1 MKIIKQ
7 TLHFL
12 LVFLP
17 LVSMAQANP
26 FLKKYAGAYNR
37 LNAGEDLPTATSEKI
52 IFTIDGK
59 WTSTIFPEDDN
70 GVVSKIPV
78 KKAGTWK
85 ASDGAITIVSVEN
98 GIATEEEYRLYG
110 FLFSGSS
117 SSLIRVFVPNPAF
130 LAKYAGKYHLIY
142 GNEDAPHDYTPIL
155 ELKADG
161 KFIQSTPTTD
171 LRTGGISKT
180 PTTEQGTW
188 KAQDGLMLVTFATEG
203 KVRTSEFRMTNGVFT
218 DRVGSTLKK
227 VPPPGLYLGKYAGI
241 YNMVG
246 DGQAVTAKSDKYVLK
261 ADGTGTWSFYT
272 RLDEQGTLS
281 ATPTVVA
288 GTWKASE
295 GLIQL
300 YFAPP
305 DAGLEGSEMLTDF
318 RFQDGAFRAEG
329 VVLKKVVQTA
339 QITK

>member
-1 MKIIKQ
+1 MKILRLT
-7 TLHFL
+7 TLFL
-12 LVFLP
+12 FVSIP
-17 LVSMAQANP
+17 LVSVAQTNP

-37 LNAGEDLPTATSEKI
+37 LNFGEDLPTAASEKI
-52 IFTIDGK
+52 IFTIEGK
-59 WTSTIFPEDDN
+59 WTSTSFPTDDN

-85 ASDGAITIVSVEN
+85 ASDGVITIVTVEN
-98 GIATEEEYRLYG
+98 GTATEEEYRLQD
-110 FLFSGSS
+110 FLFSGSNMF
-117 SSLIRVFVPNPAF
+117 LLKVFVPNPVF
-130 LAKYAGKYHLIY
+130 LVKYAGKYHLIY
-142 GNEDAPHDYTPIL
+142 GNEDAPHDYTPTL

-171 LRTGGISKT
+171 LRTGAISKT
-180 PTTEQGTW
+180 PITEQGVW
-188 KAQDGLMLVTFATEG
+188 KAQDGLMLVTFVTEG
-203 KVRTSEFRMTNGVFT
+203 KERTSEFRMRDGMFS

-246 DGQAVTAKSDKYVLK
+246 DGQAVTPKSNKYVLK

-272 RLDEQGTLS
+272 QLDEQGTLS
-281 ATPTVVA
+281 ATPTVVK

-300 YFAPP
+300 YFNQ
-305 DAGLEGSEMLTDF
+305 EGGGGEHGGEMLTDF
-318 RFQDGAFRAEG
+318 KFKDGAFRAEG
-329 VVLKKVVQTA
+329 VMLKKA
-339 QITK
+339 QLPK